1 MTQNAISPEN
11 ARMVEL
17 LESLGTREGFSPTGL
32 EGVQVIKNIRT
43 QPRSPAV
50 YNPSVVIVA
59 QGQKKGYLGDRTYTY
74 DPDNYLTLSVLLPF
88 ECEIVRASED
98 NPFLALSIGVDIAVL
113 SELMLELGEPT
124 GGTKTV
130 CGVSSCR
137 LTPELR
143 GAAVRLLECLQTHEE
158 CRILGRQV
166 VREIIFRVLQ
176 GEQGAALRALT
187 GMHGSF
193 SQIARALQRIHTE
206 YHSPL
211 DVETLARTANMS
223 VSVFHQHFKT
233 VTSTSPIQYIKSIR
247 LHKARMLMAQ
257 EGFNA
262 KSAAGEVG
270 YSSPSQFSREF
281 KRVFGTSPA
290 EEANRMRHIG
300 FSE

>member
-1 MTQNAISPEN
+1 MTQKNIATEN
-11 ARMVEL
+11 TRMAEL
-17 LESLGTREGFSPTGL
+17 LESLGTREGFSQTGL
-32 EGVQVIKNIRT
+32 EGVQIIKNTRT
-43 QPRSPAV
+43 HPRHPAV

-59 QGQKKGYLGDRTYTY
+59 QGQKKGYLGDKVYTY
-74 DPDNYLTLSVLLPF
+74 DADNYLTLSVLLPF
-88 ECEIVRASED
+88 ECEIVRASEEQ
-98 NPFLALSIGVDIAVL
+98 PFLALSIGVDLAVL
-113 SELMLELGEPT
+113 SELMLELGEPAD
-124 GGTKTV
+124 GCKTV
-130 CGVSSCR
+130 CGASSCP

-143 GAAVRLLECLQTHEE
+143 SAAVRLLECLQDRED

-166 VREIIFRVLQ
+166 VREIIYRVLQ
-176 GEQGAALRALT
+176 GEHGAALRALT

-193 SQIARALQRIHTE
+193 GQIARALQRIHTE
-206 YHSPL
+206 YQTPL

-281 KRVFGTSPA
+281 KRVFGKSPA